1 MLLLRLRTLIIA
13 CATVFILLVSFSL
26 MANENYSINFPD
38 NVKSETEQLWWLREQ
53 IINHKLDSNSTIE
66 KFLTNKKLKAI
77 KQEDPELLANTSY
90 NLGLYYFNTENYIK
104 AIPTL
109 QSALDNVPNL
119 KYSDSLLLY
128 NNITIA
134 FTSIRAFNSA
144 VQYVGTLEYLIKKN
158 PKEYALIKNNVMSL
172 DGLYYNLSMYG
183 DAIRIF
189 REKRAA
195 GINLVR
201 SDPYK
206 YAVDAFDFGRYFSA
220 NEQPDS
226 ALHYYQISR
235 GIVESSNFE
244 NSDYFLGLIKGNMAE
259 AFIQQQKFDEAIPL
273 LKEHYVASL
282 RVENLES
289 SAKTLNI
296 LAYCEQRTGD
306 IDNALRHLQ
315 AVRHMAIP
323 KYDNDI
329 LYTNTLYLSQTF
341 GLLNQ
346 YDSAYWYSKMYIQMT
361 DSIAATRD
369 IKKSAQLSVSVELRH
384 KEQIMQKALVQ
395 MHKQHQSAQKN
406 KQTLNWIIAAS
417 VLLAI
422 SFITVLVLLRQQSR
436 SKQKLKELLVAHE
449 HKTIEVE
456 KSLHEKEYLLK
467 EIHHRVKNNLQ
478 IVSGILQLQAVH
490 TKDRQIKYIMNESQN
505 RIKSMALI
513 HQMLYQN
520 EDIRFIPFKQYL
532 QKLSLQIMSAL
543 MVDSKKIK
551 INLIVEEIYFDV
563 ETAIPI
569 GLIVNEII
577 SNAIKYAYPEDAT
590 GQIDIW
596 LKNDSDQTYSLIISD
611 DGVGL
616 PEDFNITTT
625 KTLGLQLVNMLC
637 KQLKSEL
644 TFRNFKGA
652 EFTLKFKL
660 QNKKNEL

>member
-1 MLLLRLRTLIIA
+1 MLLLRLRTFIIA
-13 CATVFILLVSFSL
+13 CATVLFLLTTISL
-26 MANENYSINFPD
+26 GASENSAIPFPD
-38 NVKSETEQLWWLREQ
+38 NIQSENGQLVWIRGQ
-53 IINHKLDSNSTIE
+53 IINHQLDSNSALE
-66 KFLTNKKLKAI
+66 KFLIDKKLKAI
-77 KQEDPELLANTSY
+77 KEEDPELLANTSF

-109 QSALDNVPNL
+109 QSALDNVSNL
-119 KYSDSLLLY
+119 TYSDSLLLY

-172 DGLYYNLSMYG
+172 DGLYYNLSMYK

-189 REKRAA
+189 REKREA
-195 GINLVR
+195 GINMVR
-201 SDPYK
+201 SNPYK

-220 NEQPDS
+220 NKQADS
-226 ALHYYQISR
+226 ALHYYQIAR

-244 NSDYFLGLIKGNMAE
+244 NGGYFLGLIKGNMAE
-259 AFIQQQKFDEAIPL
+259 AFIQQEKYDEAIPL

-282 RVENLES
+282 RVGNLES
-289 SAKTLNI
+289 SAKTLNV

-315 AVRHMAIP
+315 AVRQMSFP
-323 KYDNDI
+323 KQDNNI

-341 GLLNQ
+341 GLLDQ
-346 YDSAYWYSKMYIQMT
+346 YDSAYWYSKKYIFMT

-395 MHKQHQSAQKN
+395 MHKQQQSAEKN
-406 KQTLNWIIAAS
+406 KQTLKWIITAS

-422 SFITVLVLLRQQSR
+422 SFIAVLVLLRQQSK
-436 SKQKLKELLVAHE
+436 SKQKLKNLLVAHE
-449 HKTIEVE
+449 QKTIEVE

-490 TKDRQIKYIMNESQN
+490 TKDRKIKYIMNESQN

-520 EDIRFIPFKQYL
+520 EDIRYIPFKQYL

-551 INLIVEEIYFDV
+551 VNLIVEEIYFDV
-563 ETAIPI
+563 ETAIPL
-569 GLIVNEII
+569 GLIVNELI

-596 LKNDSDQTYSLIISD
+596 LKNESDKNYSLIISD

-644 TFRNFKGA
+644 SYRNYKGA

-660 QNKKNEL
+660 QNKNNEL